1 MNEWSDPVFYGRAD
15 EVLTAAAIAEQV
27 VAISVAGEFVQGR
40 GRHLRRA
47 VRAATSPRVS
57 RVARS
62 AGGRRGRSAWS
73 SSLRTGELGP
83 NRIADQQSARKR
95 RPAA

>member
-1 MNEWSDPVFYGRAD
+1 MNEWSDPVLYGRAD
-15 EVLTAAAIAEQV
+15 EV
-27 VAISVAGEFVQGR
+27 SVSDVTELSRRR
-40 GRHLRRA
+40 GRHLRRVA
-47 VRAATSPRVS
+47 RDAAQPVS
-57 RVARS
+57 RIARG

-83 NRIADQQSARKR
+83 KRNADQLARKR